1 MDIIERFLEIYPDG
15 FEDIR
20 YLEMAWKH
28 DDSKIVEFFQ
38 NLSPGQFDEA
48 NPHALAETIGKIVSK
63 STMVSTFEKI
73 SFRNYLRFFEGHGTF
88 IMALKHVMENYNQQN
103 FDTLFDVLC
112 RYKDQGNTN
121 AAKWPVMSFFTYYG
135 VKSHECYPVKPTT
148 VKQVAQLLKVDIDY
162 KARPNFETYEKI
174 NNMYRDFRQQTPL
187 LQKYEPI
194 KTHALL
200 YIVANN

>member
-1 MDIIERFLEIYPDG
+1 MIERFLEIYPDG

-20 YLEMAWKH
+20 YMEKAWKH

-38 NLSPGQFDEA
+38 KLDAQQFDES
-48 NPHALAETIGKIVSK
+48 NPHALAEKFGKIISK

-73 SFRNYLRFFEGHGTF
+73 SLRNYLSFFEGHGAF
-88 IMALKHVMENYNQQN
+88 IMAIKHLIENYNEQN
-103 FDTLFDVLC
+103 FDTLVDVLS

-148 VKQVAQLLKVDIDY
+148 VKQVAQLLDVDIGY

-174 NNMYRDFRQQTPL
+174 NDMYRDFRQKTPL
-187 LQKYEPI
+187 LLKYEPI

-200 YIVANN
+200 YIVANS